1 VPLLEVDLP
10 EAVTSVRAVTA
21 PSRSEPTI
29 TRPAPSTVARL
40 ARGAVVHRWSILV
53 ALAFLVSLRAVGH
66 GHGDWDFFVDASHRL
81 FGEPVRGLTKPG
93 GFELYASYPDVVTG
107 PVSLLL
113 VRATAPFG
121 MAGSYAI
128 GVVVANLVA
137 VGALALLERTAV
149 ALDRARPATTLLGG
163 VVVLVSWSEL
173 AGYGHL
179 DDALALL
186 ALAAVFFGISTRRW
200 IVVGL
205 GLGLAIAAKQ
215 WGLMFLPLVF
225 VLPSPDRWRAA
236 AVAIGIGLVVWA
248 PFLIAGPRMLAQ
260 RGLEQV
266 VANDSLFGVFHY
278 PHLEGPSW
286 VRGAQIF
293 GGLALV
299 TIAVWRGRWPAA
311 ILVALAFRVLIDPAT
326 WSYYTAAV
334 VFGACA
340 WDLLGTR
347 RTIPV
352 WAVAEFLLLAEVT
365 LLVDDPMLR
374 GWLRGLACL
383 AALITLVGNR
393 SSGPVRPVRKVRETA

>member
-1 VPLLEVDLP
+1 
-10 EAVTSVRAVTA
+10 VTA
-21 PSRSEPTI
+21 VREVAAPARSAPTLGG
-29 TRPAPSTVARL
+29 PARSSTDRL
-40 ARGAVVHRWSILV
+40 VRSAVEHRWIVLS
-53 ALAFLVSLRAVGH
+53 ALALLVSLRAMGH
-66 GHGDWDFFVDASHRL
+66 GHGDWDFFVDASRRL
-81 FGEPVRGLTKPG
+81 FGDSVHGSMKPG
-93 GFELYASYPDVVTG
+93 GLHLYASYPDVVTG
-107 PVSLLL
+107 PITLLL

-121 MAGSYAI
+121 MTGSYAI

-149 ALDRARPATTLLGG
+149 ALDRVRPATTLLGG

-186 ALAAVFFGISTRRW
+186 ALTAVFFGISTRRW
-200 IVVGL
+200 LLVGL
-205 GLGLAIAAKQ
+205 GLGFAIATKQ
-215 WGLMFLPLVF
+215 WGVMFVPLVF
-225 VLPSPDRWRAA
+225 ALPARDRWRALFVALA
-236 AVAIGIGLVVWA
+236 AGLVAWA
-248 PFLIAGPRMLAQ
+248 PFILGGPKMLAQ

-266 VANDSLFGVFHY
+266 VANDSVFSVFHY
-278 PHLEGPSW
+278 PHFDGPSW
-286 VRGAQIF
+286 VRGAQIL

-311 ILVALAFRVLIDPAT
+311 ILVALAFRALLDPAT

-334 VFGACA
+334 VLGACA

-352 WAVAEFLLLAEVT
+352 WAAAEFLLLAEVT
-365 LLVDDPMLR
+365 LLVDDPILR

-383 AALITLVGNR
+383 AALVTLVGAR
-393 SSGPVRPVRKVRETA
+393 TFGPVRPVRKVRETA